1 MRFIRFFSWL
11 FCMLQHLSI
20 QDFTLIASLQLDFGK
35 GLNIIT
41 GETGAGKSIIVDALL
56 LLFGERGS
64 ADYVRKGASKA
75 IIEGTFKLNLRNKE
89 IYNFLQ
95 QHDFDESEEL
105 VMRREISEK
114 GSSRSFIN
122 DTPATLT
129 LTRELG
135 NLLVDFHGQ
144 HEHQSLLRADEH
156 IHFVDALGVPAGLVH
171 SYSAAY
177 QTLRT
182 ATDALENL
190 LVQQR
195 QLREQE
201 EFKRFQLKEI
211 EDIDPRENE
220 DEEIRNELRI
230 RESAERL
237 SELTGGLYTLL
248 TDDEDSLRERAK
260 RARRTLD
267 DIAAIDA
274 SFQDLAEEFRS
285 VIVTID
291 EVSDAISDY
300 RDNID
305 FDADRLEQL
314 RYRLQQLSRLRK
326 KFGSIE
332 DVLLKRAELERELAL
347 VDNVDH
353 EAEKLR
359 QSASQARQQMTL
371 YGKQLSTERAII
383 ARKAEKNVM
392 ATLKQLGMEKTQ
404 FAVHIET
411 TPADAQEHSAVTID
425 DKTVYAYPQGIDK
438 IEFMIA
444 ANPGEPLRPLV
455 RIASGG
461 EVSRVMLA
469 LKTALASEPDKLP
482 MMVFDEIDTGIS
494 GRIAQKAGQIM
505 KELSRFHQIIV
516 ITHLPQIAA
525 LADWHILVKKTQSD
539 STTSI
544 HAFSL
549 DEEEHIREVAR
560 LLSGEIITP
569 AALQSAKELSQFGRM
584 HVAESL

>member
-1 MRFIRFFSWL
+1 VLHDFLSFFLVL
-11 FCMLQHLSI
+11 FRMLQHLSI
-20 QDFTLIASLQLDFGK
+20 QDFTLITSLNLDFGK

-64 ADYVRKGASKA
+64 ADFVRKGAPKA

-89 IYNFLQ
+89 IYSFLQ
-95 QHDFDESEEL
+95 QHDFDEAEDL

-122 DTPATLT
+122 DTPATLM

-156 IHFVDALGVPAGLVH
+156 INFVDALGVSSKLIQA
-171 SYSAAY
+171 YSAAY
-177 QTLRT
+177 HTLRT
-182 ATDALENL
+182 ASDTLEDL
-190 LVQQR
+190 LLRQR

-220 DEEIRNELRI
+220 DEDIRNELRI

-237 SELTGGLYTLL
+237 SELTGGLYGLL

-260 RARRTLD
+260 RARKSLD
-267 DIAAIDA
+267 EIAVIDA
-274 SFQDLAEEFRS
+274 SFADLAEEFRS

-291 EVSDAISDY
+291 EVSGAISDY

-305 FDADRLEQL
+305 FDAERLEQL

-326 KFGSIE
+326 KFGSITE
-332 DVLLKRAELERELAL
+332 VLAKRSELERDLSL
-347 VDNVDH
+347 VDTVES
-353 EAEKLR
+353 EAESLR
-359 QSASQARQQMTL
+359 RTAKQARKDMAEHGAILTA
-371 YGKQLSTERAII
+371 ERVAI
-383 ARKAEKNVM
+383 ARKAEQKVM
-392 ATLKQLGMEKTQ
+392 ASLKHLGMEKTQ
-404 FAVHIET
+404 FAVQIGFVPAT
-411 TPADAQEHSAVTID
+411 THDPLSVSLGDKQTIRANSQGLD
-425 DKTVYAYPQGIDK
+425 TV
-438 IEFMIA
+438 EFMIA

-461 EVSRVMLA
+461 EISRVMLA

-505 KELSRFHQIIV
+505 KDLSSFHQIIV

-525 LADWHILVKKTQSD
+525 LADWHIMVEKFQSD

-544 HAFSL
+544 HAHPL
-549 DEEEHIREVAR
+549 DAEQHIREVAR
-560 LLSGEIITP
+560 LLSGETITES
-569 AALQSAKELSQFGRM
+569 ALQSARELSQFAR
-584 HVAESL
+584 A